1 MKSQGNFLCEQQFV
15 AKVSKFRYI
24 PKMSDFEW
32 IDTTE
37 QVQRMLSRGNLE
49 KSLEKVGEFS
59 V

>member
-37 QVQRMLSRGNLE
+37 QVQRMLSRE
-49 KSLEKVGEFS
+49 T
-59 V
+59 